1 MLTGANITL
10 KGKNPLDIQ
19 QKGVTLISTML
30 KATTGTV
37 TTYAVDVVAV
47 WVWLTILLRI
57 LHNFT
62 TVTGHQQS
70 QAVLD
75 GHRS

>member
-62 TVTGHQQS
+62 TVTGHQ
-70 QAVLD
+70 
-75 GHRS
+75 